1 MDSTASLYDSQAR
14 VRKSTG
20 YGWYKGYKTHV
31 CSTSEGAVLFYA
43 FTTTNVHDS
52 KIVSVLLLLQGIKN
66 QHMLFSVA
74 DAVYDSQLI
83 YKIAGTC
90 DIFLI
95 NPINQRNGEQIKS
108 SHLRWFSHFVNTT
121 VSQSQR

>member
-1 MDSTASLYDSQAR
+1 MVGIKDIKLMFVQHQ
-14 VRKSTG
+14 K
-20 YGWYKGYKTHV
+20 
-31 CSTSEGAVLFYA
+31 VLCCL
-43 FTTTNVHDS
+43 TRLHDS

-95 NPINQRNGEQIKS
+95 NPINQRNDEQIKS